1 MMREMRLRTGM
12 EESSGIQEFEEEYG
26 RQREGTVW
34 SATAHVVTAVI
45 GSGVLALAWS
55 VAQLGWLLGPI
66 ILSAFAGVTYY
77 TSTLLA
83 ECYRAPHPVTG
94 SRNPT
99 YMNAVRSYLGP
110 KRVFMCGV
118 AQYINLW
125 GTMVG
130 YTITAS
136 VSMMAVKRSNCF
148 KKYGH
153 KTECGASGNQFMIIF
168 GLIELLLSQLPSL
181 ENITWLSVVA
191 AVMSFGYSSI
201 GLCLCL
207 AKVVSHGG
215 IRGSL
220 LGVMSGS
227 SGLSSATR
235 TWNVLQALGNIA
247 FAYTF
252 AEVLIEIQDT
262 LKSPPPENES
272 MKKAT
277 MYGIGTTTV
286 FYLSLGCIGY
296 AAFGNAAPGNI
307 LTGFGFYDPFWL
319 VDIANLFI
327 VIHLFGAYQVYAQ
340 PIFATLE
347 RKMAVRWPMAT
358 FIHTIYSF
366 QVPFMEKSGLLSFTL
381 SKVILRSIFI
391 VFTTLVAMLLPFF
404 NSVLGLLGAISFW
417 PLTVYFPVSMYMAQ
431 AKITR
436 GHPKWVLLQGLS
448 FVSLLISI
456 AASVGSVAD
465 IVGSLKRAKPFH
477 TQY

>member
-1 MMREMRLRTGM
+1 M
-12 EESSGIQEFEEEYG
+12 EESRSIEDDQYDHE
-26 RQREGTVW
+26 RQGTVW

-45 GSGVLALAWS
+45 GSGILALAWS
-55 VAQLGWLLGPI
+55 VAQLGWIMGPI
-66 ILSAFAGVTYY
+66 VLSAFAGVTYY

-83 ECYRAPHPVTG
+83 ECYRGPHPVTG
-94 SRNPT
+94 ARNPT
-99 YMNAVRSYLGP
+99 YMTAVRSYLGP

-136 VSMMAVKRSNCF
+136 ISMMAVKRSNCF
-148 KKYGH
+148 HKYGR
-153 KTECGASGNQFMIIF
+153 KAPCGVSGNQFMIIF

-191 AVMSFGYSSI
+191 AAMSFGYFFI
-201 GLCLCL
+201 GLCLCF
-207 AKVVSHGG
+207 AKLVSHGG

-220 LGVMSGS
+220 FGVMSGS
-227 SGLSSATR
+227 SDLSSATR

-296 AAFGNAAPGNI
+296 AAFGSAAPGNI
-307 LTGFGFYDPFWL
+307 LTGFGFYEPYWL

-327 VIHLFGAYQVYAQ
+327 VIHLVGAYQVYAQ

-347 RKMAVRWPMAT
+347 KKMAGRWPKAT
-358 FIHTIYSF
+358 FIHTIYSL
-366 QVPFMEKSGLLSFTL
+366 QVPFMEKSSSLSFTL
-381 SKVILRSIFI
+381 SKLILRSIFI
-391 VFTTLVAMLLPFF
+391 IFTTLVAMLLPFF
-404 NSVLGLLGAISFW
+404 NSVLGLLGALSFW

-431 AKITR
+431 AKITK
-436 GHPKWVLLQGLS
+436 GHPKWVFLQGLS
-448 FVSLLISI
+448 FISLLVSL
-456 AASVGSVAD
+456 AASIGSVAD
-465 IVGSLKRAKPFH
+465 IVESLKRAKPFH